1 MNLVLTA
8 LEFDVLW
15 ESLDLGGRP
24 AALAVPSPGR
34 THTERAELI
43 ESVWDSLAQRRL
55 ARGRRPSGTV
65 LDQLHLLARPRE
77 ALDVWVWADREIR
90 GRAVSRGSQAVL
102 AVVDRDE
109 VWLIDA
115 EPDTL
120 ADAAVRVAGDFDAGV
135 GQSISVPHSTL
146 VAADTAA
153 AGDPKALVTALE
165 DRGVALWE
173 AQELAG
179 MLMGQA
185 ARGQFCAERVL
196 RDGTVRRSPHVAA
209 FYDTDSG
216 RYLFQLTD
224 DSDGHTWATV
234 SPADNAVLAE
244 RVRELQAA
252 I

>member
-1 MNLVLTA
+1 MSLVLTA

-15 ESLDLGGRP
+15 ESLELGTRP

-43 ESVWDSLAQRRL
+43 DSVWDSLAQRRL

-65 LDQLHLLARPRE
+65 LDQLHLLASPRE
-77 ALDVWVWADREIR
+77 AVDVWVWADREIH

-102 AVVDRDE
+102 AVVEREE
-109 VWLIDA
+109 VWLIPADA
-115 EPDTL
+115 GAL
-120 ADAAVRVAGDFDAGV
+120 ADAVVPVAGALDAGV
-135 GQSISVPHSTL
+135 GQSISVPHDTL
-146 VAADTAA
+146 VNADLAA
-153 AGDPKALVTALE
+153 AGDPKSLVTALE

-179 MLMGQA
+179 MLMGQE

-196 RDGTVRRSPHVAA
+196 RDGTVRRSPQVAG

-216 RYLFQLTD
+216 RYLFQLTED
-224 DSDGHTWATV
+224 ADGHAWATV
-234 SPADNAVLAE
+234 SPADNAVLME
-244 RVRELQAA
+244 RVRELQAG